1 MNGIVKPLQVLICCD
16 ENARFSLL
24 LIFKNGFT
32 IKRAERPTGN
42 CSRSLIFKMNLW
54 KGVLCSLVVWNPDS
68 PQIAALNVVLKSS
81 NNGQN
86 QKTTFSVKLTR
97 IP

>member
-1 MNGIVKPLQVLICCD
+1 MILESRVQIHPEL
-16 ENARFSLL
+16 FSNVHFEYVFLDL
-24 LIFKNGFT
+24 AKVWSGC
-32 IKRAERPTGN
+32 R
-42 CSRSLIFKMNLW
+42 
-54 KGVLCSLVVWNPDS
+54 LCSLVVRNPDS
-68 PQIAALNVVLKSS
+68 PQIADFNLVLKSS

>member
-1 MNGIVKPLQVLICCD
+1 MFFGGM
-16 ENARFSLL
+16 E
-24 LIFKNGFT
+24 
-32 IKRAERPTGN
+32 
-42 CSRSLIFKMNLW
+42 
-54 KGVLCSLVVWNPDS
+54 PDS
-68 PQIAALNVVLKSS
+68 PQIAALNIVLKSS

>member
-1 MNGIVKPLQVLICCD
+1 MILGSRVQIHPEL
-16 ENARFSLL
+16 FSNVHFEYVFLDL
-24 LIFKNGFT
+24 AKVPSGC
-32 IKRAERPTGN
+32 R
-42 CSRSLIFKMNLW
+42 
-54 KGVLCSLVVWNPDS
+54 LCSLVVWNPDS
-68 PQIAALNVVLKSS
+68 PQIAAFNLVLKSS